1 ADALPPPVSKSQ
13 AGLEDGRFTFLYVFD
28 ANSSIERKHPEAAL
42 RAFARAFSRDEP
54 VRLCLKISNSHRVA
68 HRERLN
74 RVIDLC
80 HELGPRVQLVTENY
94 GRRHILGLISA
105 ADCYVSL
112 HRAEGFGLT
121 CAEAMAYGRPVIA
134 TRYSGNLD
142 FMTDRNSFLVDA
154 REVEVEYPEGPFQRG
169 SLWAEAS
176 IQHAAACMRDAYSHP
191 VEARERGEHAALDVR
206 RLLSPKAIGQQ
217 IIDALKSR
225 PAQVHGFSNLAL
237 STDGGLDKAL
247 PT

>member
-1 ADALPPPVSKSQ
+1 MLD
-13 AGLEDGRFTFLYVFD
+13 R
-28 ANSSIERKHPEAAL
+28 AA
-42 RAFARAFSRDEP
+42 
-54 VRLCLKISNSHRVA
+54 
-68 HRERLN
+68 
-74 RVIDLC
+74 
-80 HELGPRVQLVTENY
+80 
-94 GRRHILGLISA
+94 
-105 ADCYVSL
+105 
-112 HRAEGFGLT
+112 
-121 CAEAMAYGRPVIA
+121 
-134 TRYSGNLD
+134 
-142 FMTDRNSFLVDA
+142 
-154 REVEVEYPEGPFQRG
+154 EVEVEYPEGPFQRG